1 MTTSTQPHGRTLLVD
16 GVRHRDSSDAA
27 IAALLADRGVGFL
40 WLDLVAG
47 DDANAGLLAD
57 VFRLHPLSVED
68 VSEFGQRPKV
78 EDYDDYVYLV
88 MFGAAG
94 EGDADRLAEV
104 HVLAGER
111 YIITVHHDDC
121 PTLGEAGNRAAVH
134 RRSGP
139 RGPHLLYRVLDALV
153 DSFFPLLDE
162 VDADIVDIEQALD
175 DARSQ
180 ATTRQRIFELR
191 RRLVTIRRA
200 VAPARD
206 QMARL
211 AAGTIE
217 VPGMGD
223 DAPRYFRDIEDHLI
237 RITDT
242 LDGYRDLLAGLTDV
256 YLSTISNRLNAVM
269 KQLSVV
275 AGIFLPLSFLTG
287 FFGQNFGWMVEHMGG
302 PTAFWGL
309 GIGLQV
315 AAAVLLLAYFRRRRW
330 L

>member
-1 MTTSTQPHGRTLLVD
+1 MTAAGPGTRTLLVD
-16 GVRHRDSSDAA
+16 GVPHPDTSDAA
-27 IAALLADRGVGFL
+27 IAALMEDRSAGFL

-47 DDANAGLLAD
+47 DDATAGLLTD

-68 VSEFGQRPKV
+68 VAEFGQRPKV

-88 MFGAAG
+88 MFGAAAA
-94 EGDADRLAEV
+94 GDADRLAEV
-104 HVLAGER
+104 HLLAGDR
-111 YIITVHHDDC
+111 YLITVHHDDC
-121 PTLGEAGNRAAVH
+121 PTLGEAGHRAAMH
-134 RRSGP
+134 RRGGA

-162 VDADIVDIEQALD
+162 VDAETVDIEQALD
-175 DARSQ
+175 DDRAQ
-180 ATTRQRIFELR
+180 AATRQRIFALR
-191 RRLVTIRRA
+191 RRLVAIRRA

-217 VPGMGD
+217 VPGMGGD
-223 DAPRYFRDIEDHLI
+223 GRRYFRDIEDHLI

-256 YLSTISNRLNAVM
+256 YLSTISNRLNVVM

-287 FFGQNFGWMVEHMGG
+287 FFGQNFTWMVHRLGG
-302 PTAFWGL
+302 PAAFWAF
-309 GIGLQV
+309 GIGLQ
-315 AAAVLLLAYFRRRRW
+315 AAVAVLLVAYFRRRRW

>member
-1 MTTSTQPHGRTLLVD
+1 MTAPAGTRGRTLLVD
-16 GVRHRDSSDAA
+16 GVPHPDASDGA
-27 IAALLADRGVGFL
+27 IAALLADPEAGFL

-47 DDANAGLLAD
+47 DDANTALLAD

-68 VSEFGQRPKV
+68 VGEFGQRSKV

-88 MFGAAG
+88 MFGAGAAG
-94 EGDADRLAEV
+94 DEDRLAEV

-111 YIITVHHDDC
+111 YVVTVHHDDC
-121 PTLGEAGNRAAVH
+121 PTLGETGKRAAVH
-134 RRSGP
+134 RRGGP

-162 VDADIVDIEQALD
+162 VDADVVDIEQALD
-175 DARSQ
+175 DPRSHV
-180 ATTRQRIFELR
+180 ATRQSIFALR
-191 RRLVTIRRA
+191 RRLVRIRRA

-242 LDGYRDLLAGLTDV
+242 LDAYRDLLAGLTDV
-256 YLSTISNRLNAVM
+256 YLSTISNRLNVVM
-269 KQLSVV
+269 KQLAAV

-287 FFGQNFGWMVEHMGG
+287 FFGQNFEWMVHHIGG
-302 PTAFWGL
+302 ATAFWVL
-309 GIGLQV
+309 AVALQV
-315 AAAVLLLAYFRRRRW
+315 VAAVALVLYFRRRRW

>member
-1 MTTSTQPHGRTLLVD
+1 MTVSAPHRGRTLLVD
-16 GVRHRDSSDAA
+16 GVRHTDASNDA
-27 IAALLADRGVGFL
+27 IAALLADPGAGFL

-68 VSEFGQRPKV
+68 ATEFGQRPKV

-88 MFGAAG
+88 MFGAAPV
-94 EGDADRLAEV
+94 GDEDRLAEV
-104 HVLAGER
+104 HILAGER

-121 PTLGEAGNRAAVH
+121 PTLGEMGKRAAVH
-134 RRSGP
+134 RRGGP
-139 RGPHLLYRVLDALV
+139 RGPHLLYRLLDALV

-175 DARSQ
+175 DPREQ
-180 ATTRQRIFELR
+180 ATTRQRIFALR

-206 QMARL
+206 QVARL
-211 AAGTIE
+211 AAGSIE

-223 DAPRYFRDIEDHLI
+223 QAQRYFRDIEDHLI

-242 LDGYRDLLAGLTDV
+242 LDAYRDLLAGLTDV

-287 FFGQNFGWMVEHMGG
+287 FFGQNFTWMVEHLGG
-302 PTAFWGL
+302 PGPFWGL
-309 GIGLQV
+309 AVALQV
-315 AAAVLLLAYFRRRRW
+315 VCAVALVIFFRRRRW